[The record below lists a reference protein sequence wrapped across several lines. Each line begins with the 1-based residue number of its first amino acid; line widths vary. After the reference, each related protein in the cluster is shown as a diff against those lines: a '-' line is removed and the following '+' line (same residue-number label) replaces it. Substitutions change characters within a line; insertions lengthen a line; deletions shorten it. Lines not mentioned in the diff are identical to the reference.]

1 MAAQAGSSSQASSPA
16 PTQRKLDESVAGYP
30 QSKGIKHCCVCGADV
45 AGRKRYKDHDG
56 RYWCEECKE
65 AGREPGDG
73 IPCADCHIATQPAE
87 LVEHS
92 VAQGTL
98 RLCKACDTK
107 RKQAEKREKA
117 RIAAALEEARQ
128 EERHRKHLKIAA
140 GIAVVLALAGGAYA
154 LLT

>member
-1 MAAQAGSSSQASSPA
+1 MALNAGSSSAASS
-16 PTQRKLDESVAGYP
+16 TDEAKRHLQESYAGYP
-30 QSKGIKHCCVCGADV
+30 HSASTGIKHCCVCGVDV

-73 IPCADCHIATQPAE
+73 IPCQDCHNATQPAE
-87 LVEHS
+87 LVEHG
-92 VAQGTL
+92 AL

-140 GIAVVLALAGGAYA
+140 GVAIVLALAGGAYA
-154 LLT
+154 LL

>member
-1 MAAQAGSSSQASSPA
+1 MALHAGSSSEASSTSTSKA
-16 PTQRKLDESVAGYP
+16 HLQESHAGYAHSP
-30 QSKGIKHCCVCGADV
+30 GTGIKHCCVCGADV

-56 RYWCEECKE
+56 RYWCEECKA

-73 IPCADCHIATQPAE
+73 IPCADCHLATPPAD
-87 LVEHS
+87 LVEHG
-92 VAQGTL
+92 AM

-107 RKQAEKREKA
+107 RKHAEKREKA

-140 GIAVVLALAGGAYA
+140 GVAIVLALAGGAYA
-154 LLT
+154 LL